1 MDWTVLRLIFDWA
14 AAGLAAAMARAARL
28 IFMAGEARR
37 GDIFLSP
44 ECNLAHARALARDER
59 VIAALTPLVS

>member
-1 MDWTVLRLIFDWA
+1 MEQVSNEMQRLFFLI
-14 AAGLAAAMARAARL
+14 ARL

-44 ECNLAHARALARDER
+44 ECNSAHARALARDER